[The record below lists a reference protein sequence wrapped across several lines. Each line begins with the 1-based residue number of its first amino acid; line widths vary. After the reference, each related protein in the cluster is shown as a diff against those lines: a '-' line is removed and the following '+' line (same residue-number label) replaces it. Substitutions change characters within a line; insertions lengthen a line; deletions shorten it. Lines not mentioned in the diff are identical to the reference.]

1 MLAFGRLASAT
12 AVVAA
17 RRCYSTAAAAA
28 AGAEFSHERLTGT
41 DEGIIVFTMN
51 RPAAKNALGKD
62 MMRQLRESMDRV
74 RNDKSVRVVVLRS
87 VVEGVFCAGAD
98 LKERLQMTESEVADF
113 VYGIR
118 DTFSLLETL
127 PMPTIAALDGA
138 ALGGGLEM
146 AMSCDLRVASESA
159 KLGLPE
165 ARLAIIPGA
174 GGTQRLPRII
184 GRAKAKELIFT
195 SKIIDGKRAEE
206 IGLVNFCVKGSA
218 YERSLSLARE
228 MLPNGPI
235 ALRMAKFAIDKGV
248 EADRATG
255 MAIEQSCYAQII
267 PTQDRIEGLKAFRE
281 KRTPVYKGC

>member
-1 MLAFGRLASAT
+1 MLSLGRAVSLSAVAFGRRA
-12 AVVAA
+12 
-17 RRCYSTAAAAA
+17 YSTAS
-28 AGAEFSHERLTGT
+28 AGSAAEFFHEKLSGA
-41 DEGIIVFTMN
+41 DEGIVVFTMN
-51 RPAAKNALGKD
+51 RPAAKNALGKE
-62 MMRQLRESMDRV
+62 MLRQLRDSMDRV

-87 VVEGVFCAGAD
+87 VVDGVFCAGAD
-98 LKERLQMTESEVADF
+98 LKERLQMTEADVADF

-118 DTFSLLETL
+118 DTFSQLETL

-146 AMSCDLRVASESA
+146 ALSCDLRVATEAA

-174 GGTQRLPRII
+174 GGTQRLPRIV

-206 IGLVNFCVKGSA
+206 IGLVNFSVKGSA

-228 MLPNGPI
+228 MIPNGPI
-235 ALRMAKFAIDKGV
+235 ALRMAKFAIDKGI
-248 EADRATG
+248 ESDRATG

-281 KRTPVYKGC
+281 KRTPVYKGI